1 MSAKPARISSY
12 LGHIREAIER
22 IETYIPGITAEQ
34 FGSNR
39 LVQDAV
45 IRNLEIIGEAS
56 RNNLKIDPQFEQNH
70 PDVELSSAY
79 QMRNALAHGY
89 FSIDIAM
96 VWRTITND
104 LPKLKAAM
112 ARIEQ

>member
-1 MSAKPARISSY
+1 MNAKPARISSY
-12 LGHIREAIER
+12 LGHIHEAIER
-22 IETYIPGITAEQ
+22 IETYIPGMTAEQ

-56 RNNLKIDPQFEQNH
+56 RNILKIDPQFEQSH

-104 LPKLKAAM
+104 LPNLKAAI
-112 ARIEQ
+112 ARLER